1 MNESPPLER
10 LLDPTQC
17 LEPTEFIDSDSA
29 SVEAIAHGVRGDGPP
44 VQKAVR
50 LFELVRD
57 EIQYE
62 FQAKLTKDEYR
73 ASRVLADGKGFCV
86 QKAVLL
92 CALLRAARIP
102 SALVLCDLKDYT
114 LPTRIVEAMGTETMF
129 HHGLNAIHLNG
140 RWLLADAS
148 LSPDVVERKRYRR
161 VDFKGEDDALFPKTT
176 LAGAVHAEV
185 IRFHGMYVDLPFS
198 QMMGA
203 FMAAYARADL
213 AALAEMG
220 YRF

>member
-1 MNESPPLER
+1 MNEIPPIER

-17 LEPTEFIDSDSA
+17 LAPTEVIDSDSA
-29 SVEAIAHGVRGDGPP
+29 SVQALSLSMRGDGPP
-44 VQKAVR
+44 RQKAIR
-50 LFELVRD
+50 LFEHVRD

-62 FQAKLTKDEYR
+62 FRAKLTKDEYR

-114 LPTRIVEAMGTETMF
+114 LPARIVEAMGTDTMF
-129 HHGLNAIHLNG
+129 HHGLTAIHLDG

-161 VDFKGEDDALFPKTT
+161 VEFTGEDDALFPRTT
-176 LAGAVHAEV
+176 LAGAPHAE
-185 IRFHGMYVDLPFS
+185 ITRFHGMYVDLPFN
-198 QMMGA
+198 QMVGA
-203 FMAAYARADL
+203 FMAAYAQADR

-220 YRF
+220 HRF